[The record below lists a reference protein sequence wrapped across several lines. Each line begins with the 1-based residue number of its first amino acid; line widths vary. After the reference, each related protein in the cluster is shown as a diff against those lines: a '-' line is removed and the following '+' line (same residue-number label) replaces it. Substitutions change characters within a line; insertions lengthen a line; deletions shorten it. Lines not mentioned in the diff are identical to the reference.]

1 MAEQKDDI
9 EVVEAKGGNNKLLI
23 IVIGVL
29 VLAVIGMAVMMFMG
43 GGDDAPAEA
52 EEAVEAA
59 PVKQKAIFHTIDAPF
74 IVNFNEQS
82 AGAVRYMQ
90 VKMKMMA
97 RDQAVID
104 AVKANMPAIKH
115 ELLLLLYSQKY
126 DDLKSQQ
133 TQVLQ
138 QASLDAIN
146 TILQSETTLESRL
159 EAVYFTSFIMQ

>member
-43 GGDDAPAEA
+43 GGDDAPTTT
-52 EEAVEAA
+52 EETVEAA

-82 AGAVRYMQ
+82 GGAVRYMQ
-90 VKMKMMA
+90 
-97 RDQAVID
+97 
-104 AVKANMPAIKH
+104 VKANMPAIKH

-126 DDLKSQQ
+126 DDVKSQQ
-133 TQVLQ
+133 TQALQ
-138 QASLDAIN
+138 QASLDTIN